1 MGYCTGN
8 CDCGVRCR
16 SSDDFCTQHECGACE
31 DERIEEEFKMKN
43 ESKKAKPQI
52 KKSLDEWADEF
63 VETSTKAGWGKIEY
77 NGVSFDDLIKH
88 VPVLKDMFEGW
99 TFAAGIAN
107 IGEEVSELWTA
118 FRKHQLNELCDKA
131 DEMKKLGLRP
141 LTYLEEECADLII
154 RTTQFMRRFGVKN
167 IEECIHIKNEYN
179 KSRSHKHGGKL
190 V

>member
-1 MGYCTGN
+1 
-8 CDCGVRCR
+8 
-16 SSDDFCTQHECGACE
+16 
-31 DERIEEEFKMKN
+31 MKN